1 MKPYFKM
8 ERYRLIMFGR
18 KKKNITKKILIV
30 EDDSLLAKVMSTT
43 FLSENFEVVTVENGL
58 EVLDAVKKFIP
69 DIIMLDLIIPGIDG
83 FAVLK
88 QLKEDSLTKDI
99 PVAIMSNLGTIG
111 DVKSTKALGAD
122 EYFIKANTEI
132 EKIVKYVK
140 DKLKI

>member
-1 MKPYFKM
+1 
-8 ERYRLIMFGR
+8 MFGR

-43 FLSENFEVVTVENGL
+43 FLAENFEVATVENGL
-58 EVLDAVKKFIP
+58 EVLDAAKKFLP

-88 QLKEDSLTKDI
+88 QLKEDDVTKDI
-99 PVAIMSNLGTIG
+99 PVAIMSNLGSVG

-140 DKLKI
+140 AKLKI

>member
-1 MKPYFKM
+1 
-8 ERYRLIMFGR
+8 
-18 KKKNITKKILIV
+18 
-30 EDDSLLAKVMSTT
+30 MSTT

>member
-1 MKPYFKM
+1 
-8 ERYRLIMFGR
+8 MFGR

-43 FLSENFEVVTVENGL
+43 FLAENFEVVTVENGL
-58 EVLDAVKKFIP
+58 EVLDAVKKFLP

-88 QLKEDSLTKDI
+88 QLKEDGVTKDI
-99 PVAIMSNLGTIG
+99 PVAIMSNLGSVG

-140 DKLKI
+140 AKLKI

>member
-1 MKPYFKM
+1 
-8 ERYRLIMFGR
+8 MFGR

-43 FLSENFEVVTVENGL
+43 FLAENFEVVTVENGL
-58 EVLDAVKKFIP
+58 EVLDAAKKFLP

-88 QLKEDSLTKDI
+88 QLKEDDITKDI
-99 PVAIMSNLGTIG
+99 PVAIMSNLGSVG

-140 DKLKI
+140 AKLKI

>member
-1 MKPYFKM
+1 
-8 ERYRLIMFGR
+8 MFGR

-43 FLSENFEVVTVENGL
+43 FLAENFEVVTVENGL
-58 EVLDAVKKFIP
+58 EVLDAAKKFVP

-88 QLKEDSLTKDI
+88 QLKEDNATKDI
-99 PVAIMSNLGTIG
+99 PVAIMSNLGSVG

-140 DKLKI
+140 AKLKI